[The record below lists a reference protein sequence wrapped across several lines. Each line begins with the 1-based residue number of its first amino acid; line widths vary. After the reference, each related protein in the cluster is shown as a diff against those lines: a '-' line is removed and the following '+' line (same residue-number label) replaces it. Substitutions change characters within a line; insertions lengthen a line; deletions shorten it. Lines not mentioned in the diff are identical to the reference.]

1 MSSLFV
7 LNMGWLFGHKKVPKV
22 PFPAGRPLDEGSL
35 RLPGKLSS
43 QRVFEPD
50 QIKEAAG
57 VGDAMAFPEEE
68 ETEVSPSAF
77 PTSKTAAVR
86 MPPSPLAAA
95 EASPLFIKMEVYQQ
109 IVAEIDDVKS
119 KVTELSHINRS
130 VEKSEYNEEHNFV
143 KLRRAVKG
151 IHDRLLLAD
160 KIVFKA

>member
-1 MSSLFV
+1 
-7 LNMGWLFGHKKVPKV
+7 MGWLFGHKRVPKV
-22 PFPAGRPLDEGSL
+22 PFPEARPLDETSL

-43 QRVFEPD
+43 RRVFEPD

-57 VGDAMAFPEEE
+57 VGNTMAFQEEE
-68 ETEVSPSAF
+68 QEASLSNF
-77 PTSKTAAVR
+77 
-86 MPPSPLAAA
+86 PPSKAAATRIPPVPPLAVP
-95 EASPLFIKMEVYQQ
+95 EASPLFIKMDIYQQ
-109 IVAEIDDVKS
+109 IVVEIDDIKS